1 MSVLNNLSSYIQTEL
16 NTIAQDL
23 SHEVVFYVTDSEQSY
38 DDYITQMEYTVGND
52 IPYTPV
58 LLKRLFATKQDDYVY
73 GKYIETYRLDVFSRE
88 QDKNAL
94 EAIFDTFT
102 TEQNTNDFDATDNV
116 KKNHGKLS
124 FVGLFNAKSG
134 TNKHFISYTY
144 EFTWDY
150 IIGSII
156 SDASSLTVDG
166 TEIDFLGIAFQN
178 DKILI
183 PNVAYGSNTLD
194 GTNGL
199 TLAVTFPINS
209 DTLGLF
215 QEITSTIYNKKHT
228 LVWTINNFATVTH
241 DMVVRGGTV
250 NYNRDELISFTVTF
264 EKALPRVM
272 VTIDS
277 VTLPILSFN
286 FIREYQVESVVK
298 TLDVESIPVSQGFTI
313 QVRIAHDGSTTSN
326 AILQSIIDGDT
337 STTYDIEV
345 GGTTHECTIQQASYQ
360 FEQTGALLYDV
371 TFVKAVSYGI

>member
-1 MSVLNNLSSYIQTEL
+1 MSVLNNLSNYIQGEL
-16 NTIAQDL
+16 NTIAQNL

-38 DDYITQMEYTVGND
+38 EDYITQMEYTVGNE

-73 GKYIETYRLDVFSRE
+73 GKYIETYRLDVFGRE

-94 EAIFDTFT
+94 ESIFDAFT
-102 TEQNTNDFDATDNV
+102 VAQNTNDFDAVDNI

-134 TNKHFISYTY
+134 TNKHFVSYTY

-150 IIGSII
+150 IIGSLI

-199 TLAVTFPINS
+199 TLTITFPIND

-215 QEITSTIYNKKHT
+215 QEITSTVYNKTHT
-228 LVWTINNFATVTH
+228 LVWTITDFATVTH
-241 DMVVRGGTV
+241 NMVVRGGTV

-264 EKALPRVM
+264 EKALPRIS

-286 FIREYQVESVVK
+286 FVRDYQVESVVK
-298 TLDVESIPVSQGFTI
+298 TLDVESLAVSQGFTI
-313 QVRIAHDGSTTSN
+313 QVRIAHDGSTKSN

-337 STTYDIEV
+337 STTYDIVV
-345 GGTTHECTIQQASYQ
+345 GGTTHECIIQQGSYQ

>member
-1 MSVLNNLSSYIQTEL
+1 MSVLNNLSNYIQGEL
-16 NTIAQDL
+16 NTIAQNL

-38 DDYITQMEYTVGND
+38 EDYITQMEYTVGNE

-73 GKYIETYRLDVFSRE
+73 GKYIETYRLDVFGRE
-88 QDKNAL
+88 QDKDAL
-94 EAIFDTFT
+94 ESIFDAFT
-102 TEQNTNDFDATDNV
+102 VAQNTNDFDAVDNI

-134 TNKHFISYTY
+134 TNKHFVSYTY

-150 IIGSII
+150 IIGSLI

-199 TLAVTFPINS
+199 TLTITFPIND

-215 QEITSTIYNKKHT
+215 QEITSTVYNKTHT
-228 LVWTINNFATVTH
+228 LVWTITDFATVTH
-241 DMVVRGGTV
+241 NMVVRGGTV

-264 EKALPRVM
+264 EKALPRIS

-286 FIREYQVESVVK
+286 FVRDYQVESVVK
-298 TLDVESIPVSQGFTI
+298 TLDVESLAVSQGFTI
-313 QVRIAHDGSTTSN
+313 QVRIAHDGSTKSN

-337 STTYDIEV
+337 STTYDIVV
-345 GGTTHECTIQQASYQ
+345 GGTTHECIIQQGSYQ